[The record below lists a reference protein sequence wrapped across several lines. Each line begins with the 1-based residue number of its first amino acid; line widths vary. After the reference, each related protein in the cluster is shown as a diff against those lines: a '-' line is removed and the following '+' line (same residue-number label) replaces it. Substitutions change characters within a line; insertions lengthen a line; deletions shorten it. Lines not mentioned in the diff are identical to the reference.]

1 MLRRKVARVTQ
12 SQCNGSACEGVTP
25 DGNKAAAVLCSVETE
40 ELCNITREELCSDVQ
55 VSMQETL
62 QQQGH
67 RPVITLVTRRL
78 PGQGL

>member
-1 MLRRKVARVTQ
+1 MATK
-12 SQCNGSACEGVTP
+12 
-25 DGNKAAAVLCSVETE
+25 LCSVET
-40 ELCNITREELCSDVQ
+40 EELCSDVQ

>member
-1 MLRRKVARVTQ
+1 MLRCKVAGVTQ
-12 SQCNGSACEGVTP
+12 SQCNGSACDGVTP

-40 ELCNITREELCSDVQ
+40 KLCSDVQ
-55 VSMQETL
+55 VSVQETL

>member
-1 MLRRKVARVTQ
+1 MLRRKVAGVTQ
-12 SQCNGSACEGVTP
+12 SQCNGSACDGVTP

-40 ELCNITREELCSDVQ
+40 EHCSDVQ
-55 VSMQETL
+55 VSVQETL